1 MGKTS
6 YVIALGSNRRHGR
19 YGSPDRVIAAA
30 LDRIGGGV
38 AHSPVIASR
47 AIGPGGRRYANAV
60 AIIET
65 RHEPPALLARLKA
78 IEHRFG
84 RRRGRRWGPRVI
96 DLDIILWAGGIWTS
110 PGLTI
115 PHPGFR
121 ARRFVLDP
129 LSQIAPDW
137 RDPISGLTIRQL
149 RARAIKA
156 TSRPRPAGSS
166 RDPAPI

>member
-19 YGSPDRVIAAA
+19 YGAPERVIAAA
-30 LDRIGGGV
+30 LDRVGGV
-38 AHSPVIASR
+38 VAQSTVITSK

-65 RHEPPALLARLKA
+65 GDAPAALLARLKA
-78 IEHRFG
+78 IEHDFG
-84 RRRGRRWGPRVI
+84 RRCGRRWGARVI
-96 DLDIILWAGGIWTS
+96 DLDIVLWAGGIWTS
-110 PGLTI
+110 PGLAI

-137 RDPISGLTIRQL
+137 RDPVSGRTVRQL

-156 TSRPRPAGSS
+156 TSRPRPRAS
-166 RDPAPI
+166 RQDRSPI